1 MHTIKKTPITE
12 THEKLFFLEGSEPW
26 ISDFA
31 TLPQLVPSPKKKKR
45 KKKKK
50 KAASK
55 RKNLLKNMN

>member
-1 MHTIKKTPITE
+1 MHTIKKTPTTK

-31 TLPQLVPSPKKKKR
+31 TLPQLVPSS

-50 KAASK
+50 KKKPVST

>member
-1 MHTIKKTPITE
+1 MHTIKKTPTTE

-31 TLPQLVPSPKKKKR
+31 TLPQLVPSS

-50 KAASK
+50 KTKKKKS
-55 RKNLLKNMN
+55 RQY

>member
-1 MHTIKKTPITE
+1 MHTIKKTPTTE

-31 TLPQLVPSPKKKKR
+31 TLPQLVPSSKKKKR

-50 KAASK
+50 AVST